1 MIDEFR
7 NHIDRWRYY
16 EIHLVEQKG
25 TLIDMFVIFLK
36 YNLKRKIVKV
46 VGEVWEAQN
55 AIKIIALSF
64 QTVLQ
69 LH

>member
-1 MIDEFR
+1 MAL
-7 NHIDRWRYY
+7 
-16 EIHLVEQKG
+16 HLVEQKG

-36 YNLKRKIVKV
+36 YNFKKKIVKV

>member
-7 NHIDRWRYY
+7 NHINRWRYY
-16 EIHLVEQKG
+16 AIHLVEQKG

-36 YNLKRKIVKV
+36 YNFKRKIVKV